1 MTKLNS
7 PVTLLCVMRKTL
19 ACDQAEVYGALSKGF
34 AFPLEN
40 LGSAVTKMDS
50 YQSGSD
56 DALEPTISDSY
67 RLRSSSSSSENMV
80 LKNLSQLLRKI
91 L

>member
-1 MTKLNS
+1 MQLNYGVSTQLTKSNS

-19 ACDQAEVYGALSKGF
+19 ACDQAEVCGALSKGF

-50 YQSGSD
+50 Y
-56 DALEPTISDSY
+56 
-67 RLRSSSSSSENMV
+67 
-80 LKNLSQLLRKI
+80 
-91 L
+91 

>member
-1 MTKLNS
+1 
-7 PVTLLCVMRKTL
+7 MRKTL

-50 YQSGSD
+50 Y
-56 DALEPTISDSY
+56 
-67 RLRSSSSSSENMV
+67 
-80 LKNLSQLLRKI
+80 
-91 L
+91 

>member
-19 ACDQAEVYGALSKGF
+19 ACDQAEVCGALSKGF

-40 LGSAVTKMDS
+40 LGSAVTEMDS
-50 YQSGSD
+50 Y
-56 DALEPTISDSY
+56 
-67 RLRSSSSSSENMV
+67 
-80 LKNLSQLLRKI
+80 
-91 L
+91 

>member
-19 ACDQAEVYGALSKGF
+19 ACDQAEVCGALSKGLF

-50 YQSGSD
+50 Y
-56 DALEPTISDSY
+56 
-67 RLRSSSSSSENMV
+67 
-80 LKNLSQLLRKI
+80 
-91 L
+91 